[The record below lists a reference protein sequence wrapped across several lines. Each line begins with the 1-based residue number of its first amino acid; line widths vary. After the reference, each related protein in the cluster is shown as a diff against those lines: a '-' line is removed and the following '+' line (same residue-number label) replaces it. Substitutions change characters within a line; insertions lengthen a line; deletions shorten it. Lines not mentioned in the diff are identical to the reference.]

1 LGCQIQRILFKKLL
15 NKTIKY
21 LYSLK
26 FTKKYLR
33 KFVIYITTFKF
44 KKKLI
49 TSRFGNYK
57 LILDLREYT
66 AWSYYFKDYE
76 KPIKNFVKKKLKK
89 NSNAIDIGANL
100 GYFSILFSSI
110 IKQGKVYS
118 FEPEKKNFKK
128 LIHNIKLNNYSNILP
143 YNIGLSNTKSQKKL
157 FLTSEINEGGH
168 HILNSNTT
176 NRKYQIIN
184 TDKLDNIIKN
194 KKIFKIV
201 KIDVEGYELKVLKG
215 MSNVL
220 KRTHYIIIEENN
232 NFRNI
237 NFFLKKFKFKKIA
250 KFKID
255 LIFENQN
262 FK

>member
-1 LGCQIQRILFKKLL
+1 MINQ
-15 NKTIKY
+15 TIKY
-21 LYSLK
+21 LISLK

-33 KFVIYITTFKF
+33 KFIIYITTFKF

-49 TSRFGNYK
+49 ISNFGNYK

-66 AWSYYFKDYE
+66 AWSYYFKNYE
-76 KPIKNFVKKKLKK
+76 KSVKNFVKKKLNK

-128 LIHNIKLNNYSNILP
+128 LLDNIKLNNFKNILP
-143 YNIGLSNTKSQKKL
+143 YNIGLSNSKSQKKMI
-157 FLTSEINEGGH
+157 LTSEINEGGH
-168 HILNSNTT
+168 HILNSN
-176 NRKYQIIN
+176 NINSKYQIIN

-201 KIDVEGYELKVLKG
+201 KIDVEGHELKVLEG

-220 KRTHYIIIEENN
+220 IRTHYIIIEENN
-232 NFRNI
+232 NFRKI
-237 NFFLKKFKFKKIA
+237 NLFLKKFNFKKIA
-250 KFKID
+250 KFRID

>member
-1 LGCQIQRILFKKLL
+1 MFKKI
-15 NKTIKY
+15 IKY
-21 LYSLK
+21 FFSLN

-33 KFVIYITTFKF
+33 KFTIYITTFKF

-49 TSRFGNYK
+49 INDFGNYK

-76 KPIKNFVKKKLKK
+76 KPVKKFVKKKLKK

-128 LIHNIKLNNYSNILP
+128 LIDNIKLNNCKNILP
-143 YNIGLSNTKSQKKL
+143 YNIGLGNSKSQQKL
-157 FLTSEINEGGH
+157 YLTNEINEGGH
-168 HILNSNTT
+168 HILNSNSS
-176 NRKYQIIN
+176 NRQYQTIN
-184 TDKLDNIIKN
+184 TEKLDNIIKD
-194 KKIFKIV
+194 KKKFEIV
-201 KIDVEGYELKVLKG
+201 KIDVEGYELEVLKG
-215 MSNVL
+215 MTNVL
-220 KRTHYIIIEENN
+220 KKTHFVIIEENN
-232 NFRNI
+232 NFEKIDLFLNKF
-237 NFFLKKFKFKKIA
+237 NFKKIKKFKV
-250 KFKID
+250 D